1 MKNPS
6 RCKVCGN
13 LHGGQFCPDVKSIKF
28 YSNGNIEHIEY
39 YPTQDKIIEAQVKM
53 RVEAE
58 VRRLQEEMVANEKL
72 EQKKPT
78 A

>member
-1 MKNPS
+1 MKNPI

-13 LHGGQFCPDVKSIKF
+13 LHASQFCPDVKSIKF
-28 YSNGNIEHIEY
+28 YANGNIESVEY
-39 YPTQDKIIEAQVKM
+39 YPTQDKIIEAQVKI

-58 VRRLQEEMVANEKL
+58 VRRLQEEAASEKP
-72 EQKKPT
+72 EKKPT